1 MAMKFIYFFILT
13 CAAYSAESQEIYF
26 TRTGKIEFHS
36 GSSIEDIDGVNN
48 EVASMLNIK
57 TGEMAFTVLVKSFHF
72 KRALMEEHFNENYME
87 SEKFP
92 KASFKGKIV
101 SLPVI
106 NMAANGSNNI
116 QTEGELTIHGIT
128 KKITAPGKLTVSK
141 GKITGVSTFKIIISD
156 YNIQIPGVVAEKF
169 SKETEINISCVYE
182 PRS

>member
-1 MAMKFIYFFILT
+1 MYKKLIYALLLSCIAF
-13 CAAYSAESQEIYF
+13 SAGAQDIYF

-36 GSSIEDIDGVNN
+36 GSSIEDIDGTNN
-48 EVASMLNIK
+48 EVSSMLNIK
-57 TGEMAFTVLVKSFHF
+57 TGDMAFTVLVKSFHF

-101 SLPVI
+101 TMPVI
-106 NMAANGSNNI
+106 NMTANGSYTI

-128 KKITAPGKLTVSK
+128 KKISVPGKLTVSN
-141 GKITGVSTFKIIISD
+141 GKITGVSSFKIILSD
-156 YNIQIPGVVAEKF
+156 YNVQIPGVVAEKF
-169 SKETEINISCVYE
+169 SKETVINVSCVYE